1 MVREAPASAEGQ
13 VKLPSL
19 RTRAL
24 EEALRIAD
32 AEGLDALSIRR
43 LAEALGVKGASLY
56 HHFKDKDEILDGVA
70 FLALSGLGPPDDET
84 LPWIDWLLQMAG
96 TYRDALLAHP
106 NLLPLILGRHNRR
119 AGSAV
124 YDYAAMK
131 LTEAGIPSAYQVTLI
146 NALEAYATGSVLY
159 TLNAPASAW
168 EAELPPGGCEHL
180 RRALRS
186 DAHDEDT
193 RFELGCRALLEGLA
207 AEVTHGRRPPAR
219 R

>member
-1 MVREAPASAEGQ
+1 MVKPAPTL
-13 VKLPSL
+13 VSL

-24 EEALRIAD
+24 EEGLRIID

-43 LAEALGVKGASLY
+43 LADVLGVKGASLY

-70 FLALSGLGPPDDET
+70 FLALADLGPPEDES

-96 TYRDALLAHP
+96 SYRTALLAHP
-106 NLLPLILGRHNRR
+106 NLLPLIFGRYNRR

-131 LTEAGIPSAYQVTLI
+131 LSQAGIPPAYQLTLI
-146 NALEAYATGSVLY
+146 NTLEAYATGAVLY
-159 TLNAPASAW
+159 GLHAGPETW
-168 EAELPPGGCEHL
+168 EALLPHEGCDHL
-180 RRALRS
+180 RLALRS
-186 DAHDEDT
+186 DSLDEDS

-207 AEVTHGRRPPAR
+207 ARVSQTGPKPRP
-219 R
+219 

>member
-1 MVREAPASAEGQ
+1 MVKPAAAPAPT
-13 VKLPSL
+13 VSL

-43 LAEALGVKGASLY
+43 LADALGVKGASLY

-70 FLALSGLGPPDDET
+70 TIALSELRPPSDESLG
-84 LPWIDWLLQMAG
+84 WIDWLLQVARS
-96 TYRDALLAHP
+96 YREALLAHP
-106 NLLPLILGRHNRR
+106 NLLPLVLGRHNRR

-131 LTEAGIPSAYQVTLI
+131 LTAAGIPPAYQLTLI
-146 NALEAYATGSVLY
+146 NALESYATGAVLY
-159 TLNAPASAW
+159 GLSAPAAAW
-168 EAELPPGGCEHL
+168 EASLPADGCEHL
-180 RRALRS
+180 RLALRS
-186 DAHDEDT
+186 DALDEDA

-207 AEVTHGRRPPAR
+207 AQLARPG
-219 R
+219 

>member
-1 MVREAPASAEGQ
+1 V
-13 VKLPSL
+13 SL

-32 AEGLDALSIRR
+32 SEGLDALSIRR
-43 LAEALGVKGASLY
+43 LADALGVKGASLY

-70 FLALSGLGPPDDET
+70 FLALSDLAPPEDES
-84 LPWIDWLLQMAG
+84 LSWIDWLLQMAQS
-96 TYRDALLAHP
+96 YRASLLTHP

-131 LTEAGIPSAYQVTLI
+131 LTGAGIPPAYQLTLI
-146 NALEAYATGSVLY
+146 NALESYATGSVLY
-159 TLNAPASAW
+159 GLNAPAAAW
-168 EAELPPGGCEHL
+168 EASLPPDGCEHL

-186 DAHDEDT
+186 DTLDEDS

-207 AEVTHGRRPPAR
+207 ARVRHFS
-219 R
+219 

>member
-1 MVREAPASAEGQ
+1 MVKATP
-13 VKLPSL
+13 VSL

-24 EEALRIAD
+24 EEALRIID

-43 LAEALGVKGASLY
+43 LADVLGVKGASLY

-70 FLALSGLGPPDDET
+70 FSALAELHPPEDES
-84 LPWIDWLLQMAG
+84 LPWIDWLLEM
-96 TYRDALLAHP
+96 TLSYRAALLAHP

-131 LTEAGIPSAYQVTLI
+131 LTDAGIPAAYQLTLI
-146 NALEAYATGSVLY
+146 NSLEAYATGSVLY
-159 TLNAPASAW
+159 GLNAPASTWA
-168 EAELPPGGCEHL
+168 AELPPDGCEHL
-180 RRALRS
+180 RLALRS
-186 DAHDEDT
+186 DALDEDA

-207 AEVTHGRRPPAR
+207 ARLTPSA
-219 R
+219 

>member
-1 MVREAPASAEGQ
+1 VKPAAAPAPT
-13 VKLPSL
+13 VSL

-43 LAEALGVKGASLY
+43 LADALGVKGASLY

-70 FLALSGLGPPDDET
+70 TIALSELRPPSDESLG
-84 LPWIDWLLQMAG
+84 WIDWLLQVARS
-96 TYRDALLAHP
+96 YREALLAHP
-106 NLLPLILGRHNRR
+106 NLLPLVLGRHNRR

-131 LTEAGIPSAYQVTLI
+131 LTAAGIPPAYQLTLI
-146 NALEAYATGSVLY
+146 NALESYATGAVLY
-159 TLNAPASAW
+159 GLSAPAAAW
-168 EAELPPGGCEHL
+168 EASLPADGCEHL
-180 RRALRS
+180 RLALRS
-186 DAHDEDT
+186 DALDEDA

-207 AEVTHGRRPPAR
+207 AQLARPG
-219 R
+219 

>member
-1 MVREAPASAEGQ
+1 MKPAAAPAPT
-13 VKLPSL
+13 VSL

-43 LAEALGVKGASLY
+43 LADALGVKGASLY

-70 FLALSGLGPPDDET
+70 TIALSELRPPSDESLG
-84 LPWIDWLLQMAG
+84 WIDWLLQVARS
-96 TYRDALLAHP
+96 YREALLAHP
-106 NLLPLILGRHNRR
+106 NLLPLVLGRHNRR

-131 LTEAGIPSAYQVTLI
+131 LTAAGIPPAYQLTLI
-146 NALEAYATGSVLY
+146 NALESYATGAVLY
-159 TLNAPASAW
+159 GLSAPAAAW
-168 EAELPPGGCEHL
+168 EASLPADGCEHL
-180 RRALRS
+180 RLALRS
-186 DAHDEDT
+186 DALDEDA

-207 AEVTHGRRPPAR
+207 AQLARPG
-219 R
+219 